1 MLVCIASGLLGEGEV
16 YILLHQNLNSL
27 ADNTVSYTGKQCV
40 SEDRVKEEIG
50 SSGSDDT
57 FIS

>member
-1 MLVCIASGLLGEGEV
+1 MLVYIASGLLGEGDV
-16 YILLHQNLNSL
+16 YIRINQNLNSL

-40 SEDRVKEEIG
+40 SEDRVKVEIG